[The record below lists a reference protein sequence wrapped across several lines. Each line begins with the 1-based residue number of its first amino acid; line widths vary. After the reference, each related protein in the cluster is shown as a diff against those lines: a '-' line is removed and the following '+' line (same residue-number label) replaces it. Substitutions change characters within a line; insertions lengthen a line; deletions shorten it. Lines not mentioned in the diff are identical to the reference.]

1 MEQSDNRI
9 DRLRDGVLEA
19 IRMAENEQW
28 HHDPLG
34 TVERDHYDSLVRT
47 LKAYDDQAKKYQT
60 GIDTRETHS
69 IHLLVEH
76 GIDPRVIRDI
86 KLKTTILTSRFPC
99 GAYIKI
105 IVLRLRRRTTLPKV
119 SMHIIIEQI

>member
-28 HHDPLG
+28 HHEPLG

-60 GIDTRETHS
+60 GIDTRETHA

-76 GIDPRVIRDI
+76 GIDPRVSSAR
-86 KLKTTILTSRFPC
+86 R
-99 GAYIKI
+99 
-105 IVLRLRRRTTLPKV
+105 IVQLRASERGDSGLALPDGGIHSV
-119 SMHIIIEQI
+119 EDDPDGIPT